1 MSQAI
6 EQQLERITSSD
17 EFRKCPQLLR
27 FLRFAVQEALSGRN
41 GGSKERLIGMEV
53 FGRAADYDAGS
64 NPVVRV
70 EARRL
75 RRKLAEYYSGDG
87 REDPIEICLPKGG
100 YLPTFEARTSRVMKH
115 SIAVLPFS
123 GHALSDGLTTRL
135 IARLASC
142 GAVRVFRFTGRSAT
156 TELDTAH
163 PLPHGRGSVTEPRA
177 SASGQ
182 PVDVELILEGN
193 VRHAGER
200 FRCDSQLVSSS
211 DGLHVWAGSFD
222 CANRDAFAVEDEFAG
237 QIAAAVCEA
246 FSQKGFLT
254 IGA

>member
-6 EQQLERITSSD
+6 EQQLDRITSSD

-64 NPVVRV
+64 DPVVRV

-142 GAVRVFRFTGRSAT
+142 GAVDVFQSKNHA
-156 TELDTAH
+156 EN
-163 PLPHGRGSVTEPRA
+163 
-177 SASGQ
+177 
-182 PVDVELILEGN
+182 VELILEGN

>member
-6 EQQLERITSSD
+6 EQQLDRITSSD

-27 FLRFAVQEALSGRN
+27 FLRFAVEEALSGRD

-53 FGRAADYDAGS
+53 FGRPADYDAGS
-64 NPVVRV
+64 DPVVRV

-75 RRKLAEYYSGDG
+75 RRKLTEYYSGAG

-100 YLPTFEARTSRVMKH
+100 YLPAFAVRTSKIMKH

-142 GAVRVFRFTGRSAT
+142 GAVDVFRIT
-156 TELDTAH
+156 H
-163 PLPHGRGSVTEPRA
+163 PLPHGRGSVTDQHA

-222 CANRDAFAVEDEFAG
+222 CANHDAFAVEDEFAG

>member
-1 MSQAI
+1 MSQVI
-6 EQQLERITSSD
+6 EQQLDRITSSD
-17 EFRKCPQLLR
+17 KFRKCPQLLR

-64 NPVVRV
+64 DPVVRV

-100 YLPTFEARTSRVMKH
+100 YLPTFEGRTSRVMKH

-142 GAVRVFRFTGRSAT
+142 GAVDVFQSKNHA
-156 TELDTAH
+156 EN
-163 PLPHGRGSVTEPRA
+163 
-177 SASGQ
+177 
-182 PVDVELILEGN
+182 VELILEGN

-246 FSQKGFLT
+246 FSQRGFLT